1 MLSVLRIGRLSTEML
16 VTRVRPAA
24 APRMDPIRWGTPGVK
39 PTVDPRGVTVT
50 TTPDPVGNPAPTDPD
65 DVPEV
70 PTPGVPAG
78 PQTTDPE
85 APHE

>member
-1 MLSVLRIGRLSTEML
+1 MLSVLRIGARVTEIL
-16 VTRVRPAA
+16 LTAGRVGEMR
-24 APRMDPIRWGTPGVK
+24 RMDCRRGGTPEVMTTVK
-39 PTVDPRGVTVT
+39 PRGVTMT
-50 TTPDPVGNPAPTDPD
+50 TTPDPAPTDPD

-70 PTPGVPAG
+70 PAPGVPAG

>member
-1 MLSVLRIGRLSTEML
+1 M
-16 VTRVRPAA
+16 
-24 APRMDPIRWGTPGVK
+24 
-39 PTVDPRGVTVT
+39 T

>member
-1 MLSVLRIGRLSTEML
+1 M
-16 VTRVRPAA
+16 
-24 APRMDPIRWGTPGVK
+24 
-39 PTVDPRGVTVT
+39 T
-50 TTPDPVGNPAPTDPD
+50 TTPDPAPTDPD